1 MKEPSEI
8 VQLGISIPDKFN
20 MTGIE
25 LKSITQVHA
34 YRDITFCNSKGD
46 RKATRE
52 NTEEILNT
60 LNSATGKTYTSKEC
74 GTH

>member
-1 MKEPSEI
+1 
-8 VQLGISIPDKFN
+8 

-46 RKATRE
+46 RKARKE
-52 NTEEILNT
+52 NAEEILNT
-60 LNSATGKTYTSKEC
+60 DTRSRNIVHLSKTHLKEQYPRTLGGWESKI
-74 GTH
+74 